1 MNHFVPRACILAA
14 IAVLGSGCAS
24 IVGGTSQVVS
34 VEALDA
40 ERKLNGAQC
49 SLKNPKGEYFVT
61 TPGTVTINRA
71 YDDLLVKCE
80 LPGYDAGTTSA
91 KSTTKPMA
99 FGNII
104 FGGVVGGAVDIASG
118 AAYEYPSMIT
128 VRMQTLAAAK
138 PADPVA
144 AAAGAAQTAAQATAP
159 AQVSPTAAKPDQGP
173 APAEQPQR

>member
-1 MNHFVPRACILAA
+1 MNLSIPRLCAVAVVAA
-14 IAVLGSGCAS
+14 LSTGCAS

-40 ERKLNGAQC
+40 DRKVSGAQC

-80 LPGYDAGTTSA
+80 LAGYDAGTTSA
-91 KSTTKPMA
+91 KSTTKAMA

-128 VRMQTLAAAK
+128 VKMRSLAAGEK
-138 PADPVA
+138 
-144 AAAGAAQTAAQATAP
+144 
-159 AQVSPTAAKPDQGP
+159 
-173 APAEQPQR
+173 PAEQPAASPGPSAAVPADQARR

>member
-1 MNHFVPRACILAA
+1 VNLSIPRLCVV
-14 IAVLGSGCAS
+14 AVIGALSTGCAS

-40 ERKLNGAQC
+40 DRKVSGAQC

-71 YDDLLVKCE
+71 YDDLIVKCE
-80 LPGYDAGTTSA
+80 MAGYDAGTTSA
-91 KSTTKPMA
+91 KSTTKAMA

-128 VRMQTLAAAK
+128 VRMQAL
-138 PADPVA
+138 
-144 AAAGAAQTAAQATAP
+144 AGAPPAERTPATAP
-159 AQVSPTAAKPDQGP
+159 NAGQGATPTASTASATLSNT
-173 APAEQPQR
+173 APTEQARR